1 MRCTTAHVVHD
12 GVCLQST
19 RAAAALKPNR
29 DEGNQDEK
37 RETRRL
43 AKLAVGTDHNKRF
56 PLLFRPQSCKI
67 AMLLLGMPLAWRAT
81 ALPTPCSRSASAPRC
96 CVPAAVVAAAPQV
109 LMQRFMP
116 MMPCIAKL
124 T

>member
-1 MRCTTAHVVHD
+1 MRA
-12 GVCLQST
+12 
-19 RAAAALKPNR
+19 
-29 DEGNQDEK
+29 
-37 RETRRL
+37 TRRKDGPDP
-43 AKLAVGTDHNKRF
+43 ANVTF
-56 PLLFRPQSCKI
+56 SPLPLKMV

>member
-1 MRCTTAHVVHD
+1 MTE
-12 GVCLQST
+12 GGIS
-19 RAAAALKPNR
+19 AAFL
-29 DEGNQDEK
+29 
-37 RETRRL
+37 
-43 AKLAVGTDHNKRF
+43 
-56 PLLFRPQSCKI
+56 LLFRPQSCKI